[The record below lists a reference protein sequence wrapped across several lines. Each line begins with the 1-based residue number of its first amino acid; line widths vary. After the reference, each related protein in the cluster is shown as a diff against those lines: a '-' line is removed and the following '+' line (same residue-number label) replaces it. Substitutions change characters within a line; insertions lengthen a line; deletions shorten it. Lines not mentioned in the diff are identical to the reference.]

1 MSSANDGRR
10 QSPTGACV
18 RCRDKKLKCD
28 SRRPRCGTC
37 ISANAECEPA
47 APQVRR
53 GPRKGY
59 LKTLQ
64 DQVARLE
71 QELAEAK
78 SAKDPI
84 TKPPQPVLSPLHID
98 FDSLPLEIATSGP
111 GVDEDIYPKLDDLIT
126 PPSELSLAQS
136 LQNAEW
142 ASMGSSPELLM
153 SSLSA
158 GTMPADP
165 MALTGSEDGFDC
177 IEAIGQPSAVA
188 ESYSSPCLLQA
199 DLLVSLSL
207 WLRGKRL
214 IVLVRDQVYFERIHP
229 SVPILHR
236 QQYFAWAQS
245 PSKTAAQICLQ
256 NAIWTSASST
266 SSRLQ
271 SLQESLYRI
280 TQTLLAS
287 SRDVDG
293 NAAMDVEYVQ
303 AGILMTIYEFTHR
316 NHHQGWM
323 TAGHCFR
330 LVQLMRLHK
339 LDSPEP
345 GQETIDGDGKQWIQ
359 QEEKRRAFW
368 MAYCIDVL
376 ASKRGQY
383 PLTLH
388 EHVVRRPLSLPIL
401 T

>member
-1 MSSANDGRR
+1 M
-10 QSPTGACV
+10 
-18 RCRDKKLKCD
+18 
-28 SRRPRCGTC
+28 
-37 ISANAECEPA
+37 
-47 APQVRR
+47 
-53 GPRKGY
+53 
-59 LKTLQ
+59 
-64 DQVARLE
+64 ARLE